1 MNTTMPT
8 ALPPDPNKLKSLR
21 NKISPSVTESFA
33 KIQADFKKE
42 RAARA
47 LERKKTAAKKQKQSA
62 ALFRLQGEHPEK
74 SLQELMNMAKIEVN
88 GTASGVNRSSR
99 TRKHHRPKKATHHRP
114 KKAIHHRPKKATHH
128 RKKRTHSKS
137 GHKSNKNKT
146 KKGRK

>member
-8 ALPPDPNKLKSLR
+8 AFDPNPNKLESLR
-21 NKISPSVTESFA
+21 KKISTQSFA
-33 KIQADFKKE
+33 NTQSDFKKE

-88 GTASGVNRSSR
+88 GTASGVNGRSR
-99 TRKHHRPKKATHHRP
+99 TRKHRRPKKATHR
-114 KKAIHHRPKKATHH
+114 
-128 RKKRTHSKS
+128 RKKRTYSKS

>member
-88 GTASGVNRSSR
+88 GTASGVNRRSH
-99 TRKHHRPKKATHHRP
+99 TRK
-114 KKAIHHRPKKATHH
+114 HHRPKKATHH